1 VVLGSAVV
9 LLLVAGG
16 FAAGLT
22 VAHQD
27 GSNQPIA
34 MGARSTTTTSSGPQ
48 PTTPML
54 QGNDDEPAAAVAAA
68 LGPAVVEIDV
78 TTANSDGLGSGVVYD
93 NSGLILT
100 NAHVVEGTSQVK
112 VQFAD
117 GSTTDGHVV
126 GADTEADIAVVK
138 VDGKD
143 NLTVARLATDSPKV
157 GEMAIGIGSPFG
169 LQETVTAGIVSAVDR
184 PVEGENGGP
193 TTNMIQTDAP
203 INPGNSGGAL
213 ANRHGEVIG
222 INSSIYSQSGE
233 NNGIGF
239 AIPIQSAKSV
249 ADKIVNGQPLDH
261 GYLGVG
267 TKASSDGQ
275 PGALVA
281 TVTGGDPA
289 ANAGIK
295 TGDVITA
302 LDGVA
307 IKAPGDLSAQILAHS
322 PGDTVKLDIRRD
334 GQASTVTVQL
344 GTRPSQLNDPN
355 GQGSNPGSNQGNGQ
369 SGSDPNSPPSSQRRG
384 H

>member
-1 VVLGSAVV
+1 VVLATVIV
-9 LLLVAGG
+9 AALIAGG
-16 FAAGLT
+16 FGAGIL
-22 VAHQD
+22 VAD
-27 GSNQPIA
+27 RGVSGTQPIA
-34 MGARSTTTTSSGPQ
+34 VGAKVGPTTSQGPQ

-54 QGNDDEPAAAVAAA
+54 PGNDDEPAAAVASA
-68 LGPAVVEIDV
+68 LGPAVVEVDV
-78 TTANSDGLGSGVVYD
+78 TTGASEGLGSGVVYD
-93 NSGLILT
+93 QSGLILT
-100 NAHVVEGTSQVK
+100 NAHVVNGTKSVT
-112 VQFAD
+112 VRFAD
-117 GSTTDGHVV
+117 GTTTEGSVL

-138 VDGKD
+138 VTGRD
-143 NLTVARLATDSPKV
+143 NLTVARLAADAPKV

-184 PVEGENGGP
+184 PVAGEDGGT

-261 GYLGVG
+261 GYLGVS
-267 TKASSDGQ
+267 TKAPSDGQ
-275 PGALVA
+275 PGAQVA
-281 TVTGGDPA
+281 SASAGDPA
-289 ANAGIK
+289 AGAGIQ

-302 LDGVA
+302 IDGAA
-307 IKAPGDLSAQILAHS
+307 IKSPADLSAQILAHS
-322 PGDTVKLDIRRD
+322 PGDTVQLEVRHN
-334 GQASTVTVQL
+334 GQTSTVPVPL
-344 GTRPSQLNDPN
+344 GTRPSQSTPSGLGDG
-355 GQGSNPGSNQGNGQ
+355 GQGQGGPSTTTPSSPRNGNG
-369 SGSDPNSPPSSQRRG
+369 